1 MPKQTTPPMRQSTK
15 PQIRCLRDNQLESS
29 SDEENQCVEEEEED
43 DDDDDDDK
51 SFGNEGVEE
60 RENF

>member
-29 SDEENQCVEEEEED
+29 SEENQCVEEEEAD
-43 DDDDDDDK
+43 DDEDK
-51 SFGNEGVEE
+51 SFGDEGVEG